1 MSVIEDQVEA
11 YIAYKNG
18 LGVPMVS
25 EGSAMRQ
32 FARYA
37 DSAGH
42 EGPIT
47 VEIAVAWARSGSNHA
62 ECYEIKRYE
71 MARRVHEYACALAGI
86 PSSLPPGL
94 IGKSCNRITPYIFTD
109 EEASLLVHAASRL
122 YVQQDPMKPLAYSMV
137 IGLLRATGMRP
148 NEALSLDDSDIDLNE
163 GTILIRKAKNNR
175 ERIIPVDDTVAD
187 AIERYR
193 HERDALRDGAECS
206 KLLVVNGDKPVRL
219 GNLEHSFCEIRCVL
233 LGRGEVW
240 ERRPPRIYDT
250 RHTYA
255 VKTILSWYES
265 GEDVSAMLPV
275 LATYMGHKNISE
287 TYWYLTGTPELL
299 QVAGDAF
306 EQVAKGGDA
315 K

>member
-1 MSVIEDQVEA
+1 
-11 YIAYKNG
+11 
-18 LGVPMVS
+18 
-25 EGSAMRQ
+25 
-32 FARYA
+32 
-37 DSAGH
+37 
-42 EGPIT
+42 
-47 VEIAVAWARSGSNHA
+47 
-62 ECYEIKRYE
+62 
-71 MARRVHEYACALAGI
+71 
-86 PSSLPPGL
+86 
-94 IGKSCNRITPYIFTD
+94 
-109 EEASLLVHAASRL
+109 
-122 YVQQDPMKPLAYSMV
+122 MKPLAYSTA

-148 NEALSLDDSDIDLNE
+148 NEALSLDDSDFDPDE
-163 GTILIRKAKNNR
+163 GAIRVRKAKNNR
-175 ERIIPVDDTVAD
+175 GRIVPVDDTVSD

-193 HERDALRDGAECS
+193 HGRDALRDGSECGR
-206 KLLVVNGDKPVRL
+206 LFVANGDKPVRL

-233 LGRGEVW
+233 LDRGEVW
-240 ERRPPRIYDT
+240 GRKPPRIYDT

-306 EQVAKGGDA
+306 EQAAKGGDA